1 MTSRYSSAARRR
13 GVSDH
18 MDHMDR
24 HSRTAEIIR
33 STEAYPY
40 GKEWVDNLLD
50 ELPEAPVGQLS

>member
-1 MTSRYSSAARRR
+1 
-13 GVSDH
+13 